1 MSRQMKQ
8 SSYKL
13 LTNDRILVESKNTR
27 TIMKS
32 NH

>member
-13 LTNDRILVESKNTR
+13 LTNDRTLVESKNTR